1 MAQNQKEEAKRGGLL
16 CSHMVSLHRHA
27 LYYSQLQVK
36 SIYINH
42 PSQGNSANTCTHTH
56 THTHTPFLHIMK
68 NINAQKQNKTKKTH
82 TNTKTQWTKG
92 AGAYFTP
99 LGIVHLRL
107 EHV

>member
-1 MAQNQKEEAKRGGLL
+1 MHYITANYKSSQYTLII
-16 CSHMVSLHRHA
+16 LHRAIQLTHA
-27 LYYSQLQVK
+27 
-36 SIYINH
+36 
-42 PSQGNSANTCTHTH
+42 HTH
-56 THTHTPFLHIMK
+56 IHTHTPFLHIMK
-68 NINAQKQNKTKKTH
+68 NINAQKQNKTKNTH